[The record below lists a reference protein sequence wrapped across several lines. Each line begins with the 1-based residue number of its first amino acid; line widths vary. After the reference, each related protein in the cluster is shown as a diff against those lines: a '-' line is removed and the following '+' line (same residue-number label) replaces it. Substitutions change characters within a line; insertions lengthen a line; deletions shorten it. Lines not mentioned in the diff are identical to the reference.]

1 MFRYN
6 NNNNLTR
13 GRNRTLL
20 KLLKNYFQRPLKVQ
34 SWKYCDEIIYFVFSV
49 NPAY

>member
-6 NNNNLTR
+6 NTNLSR
-13 GRNRTLL
+13 DRNRTLL
-20 KLLKNYFQRPLKVQ
+20 KLLKNYFQRRLKVQ

-49 NPAY
+49 NLAF